1 MNRAADPQ
9 YTWFKEAD
17 IPLEVVI
24 LMIGGMTLA
33 IAGILLFPV
42 SAGMLPYYENGLYG
56 LLLIVFALQIIIL
69 GKSPFGDLSRSKLL
83 LGIGIALACIGMVTC
98 FIPIP
103 NLVSRLLLILCFG
116 LGNLLLLLQMC
127 FARDKLTAW
136 LQYGGIFRHLIFSSF
151 LVYALAILIAVLIGK
166 RDLFVLNVT
175 AAVLLL
181 AGASTLYLA
190 FVLRRIYRK
199 YPEAEKRPAGEVN
212 LSADQDLLLLMGF
225 FMVLLGGLLIP
236 VNLGLL
242 PFSGSAQLGLLM
254 VIFAVQMLAS
264 GSTPIGAFRR
274 SRLIIGFGLV
284 FAALGIV
291 SCLIPNIL
299 VPMLTILVGVLNILG
314 GVITLVKICLP
325 RLQHPAGA
333 ASQAP
338 PILARLFVVQV
349 ILNLLSISFG
359 TSMLIPNLVPG
370 LIIGLI
376 LAATGGML
384 LYLLRILVLLDRM
397 QQAVNPAA

>member
-1 MNRAADPQ
+1 MNETSGTRH
-9 YTWFKEAD
+9 TWLKEAD

-24 LMIGGMTLA
+24 LVIGGMALA
-33 IAGILLFPV
+33 IAGALLFPV
-42 SAGMLPYYENGLYG
+42 SAGTLPFYENGLNG
-56 LLLIVFALQIIIL
+56 LLLIVFALQIIAL
-69 GKSPFGDLSRSKLL
+69 GKTPFGDLRRSKLL
-83 LGIGIALACIGMVTC
+83 LAAGIIMAGVGMVTC

-103 NLVSRLLLILCFG
+103 NPVSRLLLILCFG
-116 LGNLLLLLQMC
+116 LGNFLLLLRMC
-127 FARDKLTAW
+127 FARDKLRAW
-136 LQYGGIFRHLIFSSF
+136 LQYGGIFRHLIVSSF
-151 LVYALAILIAVLIGK
+151 LVYGLAVLIAVLIWK
-166 RDLFVLNVT
+166 QDLFVLRVT
-175 AAVLLL
+175 AAVLLIT
-181 AGASTLYLA
+181 GASILYLA
-190 FVLRRIYRK
+190 LVLRKIYHE
-199 YPEAEKRPAGEVN
+199 YPEAEKRPAGEVR
-212 LSADQDLLLLMGF
+212 LSADQDLLLLMGC

-254 VIFAVQMLAS
+254 VIFAIQMLAS

-274 SRLIIGFGLV
+274 SRLIIAFGLA

-299 VPMLTILVGVLNILG
+299 VPMLTFLVGVLNILG
-314 GVITLVKICLP
+314 GAITLVKICLP
-325 RLQHPAGA
+325 RLKHPVEVAPK
-333 ASQAP
+333 AP
-338 PILARLFVVQV
+338 PILTKLFAVQV

-376 LAATGGML
+376 LAANGGML

-397 QQAVNPAA
+397 QQAANPAA